1 MITAYLLAEIIKSHP
16 DLTYLSKLLS
26 MNSPLPS
33 PLPKDLDTSEH
44 LTVFAPSNDA
54 FDGVFDDIER
64 GYLEGAFGGE
74 GVGRIVGGG
83 VVTSLGKDGVGWRD
97 RWGKKGYEGGKPLA
111 PDLRIAYIAVESASG
126 LGLLVEAP
134 TNGSLIINGTE
145 ASTIDI
151 FASNGKYFS

>member
-1 MITAYLLAEIIKSHP
+1 MS
-16 DLTYLSKLLS
+16 SK
-26 MNSPLPS
+26 
-33 PLPKDLDTSEH
+33 T
-44 LTVFAPSNDA
+44 PSNA
-54 FDGVFDDIER
+54 SLDGAKTVKCSEVSR
-64 GYLEGAFGGE
+64 SLGGGE

-97 RWGKKGYEGGKPLA
+97 RWGKKGYEGGNPLA

-151 FASNGKYFS
+151 FVWRLQRGGLSQPN